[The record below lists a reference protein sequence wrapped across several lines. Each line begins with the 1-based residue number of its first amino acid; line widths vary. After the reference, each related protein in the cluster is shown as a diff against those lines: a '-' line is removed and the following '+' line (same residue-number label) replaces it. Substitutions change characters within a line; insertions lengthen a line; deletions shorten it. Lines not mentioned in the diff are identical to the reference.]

1 MKAKSIHSAVME
13 VGLYYQKGWSA
24 DHIARFTFRL
34 NRRRLR
40 AQESAARARWAAHP
54 RQARGIAYRIGPSGD
69 PRVGFAEV
77 MAAAEARRANSR
89 LLDRVR
95 ERLTRRLARSHG
107 PEAAAGPCW
116 ICGKPATLWAYVDGQ
131 HRVKLTDGYPTCAEH
146 FSQEAPMPVAET
158 QVAETRA
165 S

>member
-1 MKAKSIHSAVME
+1 MTAKSLRSAVME
-13 VGLYYQKGWSA
+13 VGLYYQKGWST

-34 NRRRLR
+34 SRRRLR
-40 AQESAARARWAAHP
+40 AQEFAARARWAATP
-54 RQARGIAYRIGPSGD
+54 RQVRGIAYRIGPSGD

-95 ERLTRRLARSHG
+95 DRLTRRLSRSHEPG
-107 PEAAAGPCW
+107 RISGPCW
-116 ICGKPATLWAYVDGQ
+116 ICGKPATLWAYVDDA
-131 HRVKLTDGYPTCAEH
+131 HRVRLTDGYPTCAQH
-146 FSQEAPMPVAET
+146 FSQEAPRQKAPK

-165 S
+165 G

>member
-1 MKAKSIHSAVME
+1 MTAKSLRSAVME
-13 VGLYYQKGWSA
+13 VGLHYQKGWST

-54 RQARGIAYRIGPSGD
+54 RQVRGIAYRIGPSGD
-69 PRVGFAEV
+69 ARVGFADV
-77 MAAAEARRANSR
+77 MAAAEARRAHSR
-89 LLDRVR
+89 LLDRLR
-95 ERLTRRLARSHG
+95 DRLTRRLSRSREPG
-107 PEAAAGPCW
+107 QISGPCW
-116 ICGKPATLWAYVDGQ
+116 ICGQPATLWAYVDGD
-131 HRVKLTDGYPTCAEH
+131 HRVKLTDGYPTCAQH
-146 FSQEAPMPVAET
+146 FSQEAPM

>member
-1 MKAKSIHSAVME
+1 MTAKSLHSAVME
-13 VGLYYQKGWSA
+13 VGLYYQKGWST

-34 NRRRLR
+34 HRRRLR

-69 PRVGFAEV
+69 PRVEFAEV
-77 MAAAEARRANSR
+77 MAAAEARRGNSR

-95 ERLTRRLARSHG
+95 DHLTRRLSRSPQPQHVS
-107 PEAAAGPCW
+107 GPCW
-116 ICGKPATLWAYVDGQ
+116 ICGQPAALWAYVDGD
-131 HRVKLTDGYPTCAEH
+131 HRVRLTDGYPTCAQH
-146 FSQEAPMPVAET
+146 LSQEAPKQEAPT
-158 QVAETRA
+158 QVAGTGA